1 MRRSLAGVALAVTS
15 MVALSFLIP
24 LAALVMSLVKEQG
37 VTAAEQRAA
46 ALAPVLTL
54 TTDPAA
60 LRESAASLDAS
71 EHLVV
76 HLPGSGA
83 LGSSKAPAAL
93 LERAQR
99 GRESISQE
107 VPGGWICLQP
117 VVLPGDEVA
126 VIENFVPEAE
136 LTRGVKESWAV
147 MFFLAV
153 GLIAGSVLVADRLGA
168 KVVRSSKRLAQAS
181 HALGRGD
188 LDTRV
193 DPMGPRE
200 LRDAGVAFNAM
211 AHRMNELLAVE
222 RELVADLS
230 HRLRTPLTAL
240 HLASERMAG
249 TPESARVEAAVDELE
264 AELEAIIAAARTP
277 LAVGPMG
284 QGMLGTEQPAG
295 RSPSRS
301 AASGA
306 SGSTRAPGSSGTSGA
321 SGPRCEAADVV
332 RRRTAFWTVLAAQ
345 QNRSCSLDLTQEPTA
360 VGLSDDDV
368 AAVVDALIGNVF
380 RHTAAGT
387 PLGVRVVRTAQA
399 VELVVEDGG
408 PGIPE
413 PDRALSR
420 GSSTGSTGLGL
431 DIAQRAANATGGTMR
446 ITRGPLGG
454 AHITVTFALAPQSPS
469 GHRSRMSR
477 RRGRKGGGPAGR
489 TLV

>member
-1 MRRSLAGVALAVTS
+1 MTS

-54 TTDPAA
+54 TKDPDA

-107 VPGGWICLQP
+107 IPDGWICLQP

-126 VIENFVPEAE
+126 VIENFVPQAE

-147 MFFLAV
+147 MAFLAV

-181 HALGRGD
+181 HALGQGD

-284 QGMLGTEQPAG
+284 QGMLGTEPAAG
-295 RSPSRS
+295 RPTG
-301 AASGA
+301 GA
-306 SGSTRAPGSSGTSGA
+306 GS

-387 PLGVRVVRTAQA
+387 AWGVRVVRTAHA
-399 VELVVEDGG
+399 VELMVEDGG

-431 DIAQRAANATGGTMR
+431 DIAQRAASATGGTMR
-446 ITRGPLGG
+446 IARGPLGG
-454 AHITVTFALAPQSPS
+454 AHITVTFVLAPPAPS
-469 GHRSRMSR
+469 GHRSRISR
-477 RRGRKGGGPAGR
+477 RRGR
-489 TLV
+489 

>member
-24 LAALVMSLVKEQG
+24 LALLVMSLVKEQG
-37 VTAAEQRAA
+37 VNAAEQRAA

-54 TTDPAA
+54 TTDPYA
-60 LRESAASLDAS
+60 LRESAASLDAA

-83 LGSSKAPAAL
+83 LGTSKAPAAL
-93 LERAQR
+93 LERAQQ

-107 VPGGWICLQP
+107 IPNGWICLQP
-117 VVLPGDEVA
+117 VVLPGDQVA

-147 MFFLAV
+147 MLFLAV
-153 GLIAGSVLVADRLGA
+153 GLVGGSVLVADRLGA

-181 HALGRGD
+181 QALGQGD

-200 LRDAGVAFNAM
+200 LRDAGIAFNAM
-211 AHRMNELLAVE
+211 AHRMTELLAVE

-249 TPESARVEAAVDELE
+249 TPESARVEAAVGELE
-264 AELEAIIAAARTP
+264 TELQAIIAAARTP

-284 QGMLGTEQPAG
+284 QGLLGTEP
-295 RSPSRS
+295 
-301 AASGA
+301 ASGRA
-306 SGSTRAPGSSGTSGA
+306 SAGTGAGTGA

-332 RRRTAFWTVLAAQ
+332 RRRTAFWSVLAEQ
-345 QNRSCSLDLTQEPTA
+345 QNRCCTLDLTQEPTA
-360 VGLSDDDV
+360 VSLSDDDI
-368 AAVVDALIGNVF
+368 AAVVDALIGNIF
-380 RHTAAGT
+380 RHTAPGT
-387 PLGVRVVRTAQA
+387 PFGVQVVRTAQA

-431 DIAQRAANATGGTMR
+431 DIAQRAATATGGSMR
-446 ITRGPLGG
+446 IARGPLGG
-454 AHITVTFALAPQSPS
+454 AHITVTFALAASAPS
-469 GHRSRMSR
+469 GRRLRRPRTASR
-477 RRGRKGGGPAGR
+477 RRPAWTRGR
-489 TLV
+489 

>member
-54 TTDPAA
+54 TTDPDA
-60 LRESAASLDAS
+60 LRESAASLDAA

-76 HLPGSGA
+76 HLPGAAA
-83 LGSSKAPAAL
+83 LGTSKAPAAL

-107 VPGGWICLQP
+107 VPEGWICLQP

-126 VIENFVPEAE
+126 VIENFVPQAE
-136 LTRGVKESWAV
+136 LTRGVAQSWAV
-147 MFFLAV
+147 MLFLAV

-168 KVVRSSKRLAQAS
+168 KVVRSSKKLAQAS
-181 HALGRGD
+181 RALGQGD

-249 TPESARVEAAVDELE
+249 TPESARVEAAVGELE

-284 QGMLGTEQPAG
+284 QGMLGTEPSAGQPARQPATG
-295 RSPSRS
+295 P
-301 AASGA
+301 AS
-306 SGSTRAPGSSGTSGA
+306 

-345 QNRSCSLDLTQEPTA
+345 QNRSCCLDLTQEPTA

-387 PLGVRVVRTAQA
+387 PFGVRVVRTAQA

-408 PGIPE
+408 PGIPD

-431 DIAQRAANATGGTMR
+431 DIAQRAASATGGAMR

-454 AHITVTFALAPQSPS
+454 AHITVTFALAPPAPS
-469 GHRSRMSR
+469 GHRSRISR
-477 RRGRKGGGPAGR
+477 RRRR
-489 TLV
+489 

>member
-37 VTAAEQRAA
+37 VTAAQQRGA
-46 ALAPVLTL
+46 ALAPVLAL
-54 TTDPAA
+54 TTDPDA
-60 LRESAASLDAS
+60 LREAAAGLDAAD
-71 EHLVV
+71 HLVV
-76 HLPGSGA
+76 HLPGAAS
-83 LGSSKAPAAL
+83 LGGSKAPAEL

-107 VPGGWICLQP
+107 VPGGWVCLQP
-117 VVLPGDEVA
+117 VVLPGDKVA
-126 VIENFVPEAE
+126 VIENFVPDAE
-136 LTRGVKESWAV
+136 LTRGVAQSWAV
-147 MFFLAV
+147 MCFLAV
-153 GLIAGSVLVADRLGA
+153 GLITGSVLVADRLGA

-181 HALGRGD
+181 RALGLGD
-188 LDTRV
+188 LDARV
-193 DPMGPRE
+193 EPMGPRE
-200 LRDAGVAFNAM
+200 LHDAGVAFNAM
-211 AHRMNELLAVE
+211 AQRMNELLAVE

-249 TPESARVEAAVDELE
+249 TPESARVEAAVCELE
-264 AELEAIIAAARTP
+264 SELQAIIAAARTP

-284 QGMLGTEQPAG
+284 QGLLGTERPPGRGAG
-295 RSPSRS
+295 
-301 AASGA
+301 AAAGE
-306 SGSTRAPGSSGTSGA
+306 
-321 SGPRCEAADVV
+321 GPRSEAAEVV
-332 RRRTAFWTVLAAQ
+332 RRRTAFWAVLAEQ
-345 QNRSCSLDLTQEPTA
+345 QNRSCSLDITQEPTA

-380 RHTAAGT
+380 RHTPEGT
-387 PLGVRVVRTAQA
+387 AFAVAVVRTAQA

-431 DIAQRAANATGGTMR
+431 DIAARAATATGGTVR
-446 ITRGPLGG
+446 VTRGPLGG
-454 AHITVTFALAPQSPS
+454 AHITVTLALAAAAQS
-469 GHRSRMSR
+469 GHRTRFAR
-477 RRGRKGGGPAGR
+477 RRRR
-489 TLV
+489 

>member
-24 LAALVMSLVKEQG
+24 LAALVLSLVKEQG
-37 VTAAEQRAA
+37 VNAAEQRAA

-54 TTDPAA
+54 TTDPNA
-60 LRESAASLDAS
+60 LRESAASLDAA

-83 LGSSKAPAAL
+83 LGASKAPAAL
-93 LERAQR
+93 LERAQQ

-107 VPGGWICLQP
+107 IPNGWICLQP
-117 VVLPGDEVA
+117 VVLPGDQVA

-153 GLIAGSVLVADRLGA
+153 GLVGGSVLVADRLGA

-181 HALGRGD
+181 HALGQGD

-193 DPMGPRE
+193 DPMGPKE

-211 AHRMNELLAVE
+211 AHRMTELLAVE

-249 TPESARVEAAVDELE
+249 TPESARVEAAVGELE
-264 AELEAIIAAARTP
+264 TELQAIIAAARTP

-284 QGMLGTEQPAG
+284 QGLLGAEPA
-295 RSPSRS
+295 
-301 AASGA
+301 AARAAAGTGA
-306 SGSTRAPGSSGTSGA
+306 AA
-321 SGPRCEAADVV
+321 GPRCEAADVV
-332 RRRTAFWTVLAAQ
+332 SRRTAFWTVLAEQ
-345 QNRSCSLDLTQEPTA
+345 QNRSCTLDLTQEPTT
-360 VGLSDDDV
+360 VSLSDDDI
-368 AAVVDALIGNVF
+368 AAVVDALIGNIF
-380 RHTAAGT
+380 RHTAPGT
-387 PLGVRVVRTAQA
+387 PFGVHVVRTAQA

-408 PGIPE
+408 PGIPD

-431 DIAQRAANATGGTMR
+431 DIAQRAATATGGSMR
-446 ITRGPLGG
+446 IARGPLGG
-454 AHITVTFALAPQSPS
+454 ARITVTFALAPSAPS
-469 GHRSRMSR
+469 GRRLRRPRTTSR
-477 RRGRKGGGPAGR
+477 RRPAWTRGR
-489 TLV
+489 

>member
-60 LRESAASLDAS
+60 LRESATSLDAA

-76 HLPGSGA
+76 HLPDAGA

-93 LERAQR
+93 LERALK
-99 GRESISQE
+99 GRESISRE
-107 VPGGWICLQP
+107 IPGGWICLQP
-117 VVLPGDEVA
+117 VVLPGDRVA

-136 LTRGVKESWAV
+136 LTRGVMESWAV
-147 MFFLAV
+147 MLFLAV
-153 GLIAGSVLVADRLGA
+153 GLIGGSVLVADRLGA

-181 HALGRGD
+181 HALGQGD

-211 AHRMNELLAVE
+211 AQRMTELLAVE

-249 TPESARVEAAVDELE
+249 TPESARVEAAVGELE
-264 AELEAIIAAARTP
+264 AELQAIIAAARTP

-284 QGMLGTEQPAG
+284 QGLLGPEPATSG
-295 RSPSRS
+295 RAAGAGKSRT
-301 AASGA
+301 GA
-306 SGSTRAPGSSGTSGA
+306 SGDGASGKGTSGKGA

-332 RRRTAFWTVLAAQ
+332 RRRTAFWAVLAEQ
-345 QNRSCSLDLTQEPTA
+345 QNRSCTVDLTQEPTA
-360 VGLSDDDV
+360 VSLSDDDV
-368 AAVVDALIGNVF
+368 AAVVDALIGNIF
-380 RHTAAGT
+380 RHTAPGT
-387 PLGVRVVRTAQA
+387 PFGVQVVRTAQA

-431 DIAQRAANATGGTMR
+431 DIAGRAATATGGSVH
-446 ITRGPLGG
+446 IGRGPLGG
-454 AHITVTFALAPQSPS
+454 AHITVTFALALPTPLS
-469 GHRSRMSR
+469 GRRSRISR
-477 RRGRKGGGPAGR
+477 RRPAWPHKR
-489 TLV
+489 

>member
-37 VTAAEQRAA
+37 VTAAEQQAA

-60 LRESAASLDAS
+60 LRESVASLDAA
-71 EHLVV
+71 ERLVV
-76 HLPGSGA
+76 HLPYGGA
-83 LGSSKAPAAL
+83 LGPSKAPAAL

-107 VPGGWICLQP
+107 IPGGWICLQP
-117 VVLPGDEVA
+117 VVLADDQVA
-126 VIENFVPEAE
+126 VIENFVPEKE
-136 LTRGVKESWAV
+136 LSRGVTRSWAV
-147 MFFLAV
+147 MAFLAV
-153 GLIAGSVLVADRLGA
+153 GLIGGSVLVADRLGA
-168 KVVRSSKRLAQAS
+168 KVVRSSRRLAQAS
-181 HALGRGD
+181 HALGQGD

-193 DPMGPRE
+193 DPMGPKE

-211 AHRMNELLAVE
+211 AHRMTELLAVE

-249 TPESARVEAAVDELE
+249 TPESARVEAAVAELE
-264 AELEAIIAAARTP
+264 AELRAIIAAARTP

-284 QGMLGTEQPAG
+284 QGMLGPEAAAGHQGAGGAGAPAV
-295 RSPSRS
+295 
-301 AASGA
+301 A
-306 SGSTRAPGSSGTSGA
+306 
-321 SGPRCEAADVV
+321 PRCEAADVV
-332 RRRTAFWTVLAAQ
+332 RRRTAFWSVLAEQ
-345 QNRSCSLDLTQEPTA
+345 QNRCCTVDLTQEPTA
-360 VGLSDDDV
+360 VALSDDDI
-368 AAVVDALIGNVF
+368 AAVVDALIGNIF
-380 RHTAAGT
+380 RHTAPGT
-387 PLGVRVVRTAQA
+387 PFGVHVVRTAQA

-408 PGIPE
+408 PGIPD

-431 DIAQRAANATGGTMR
+431 DIAQRAATATGGSMH
-446 ITRGPLGG
+446 IAVSPLGG
-454 AHITVTFALAPQSPS
+454 ARITVTFALAAPAPS
-469 GHRSRMSR
+469 GRRSRISR
-477 RRGRKGGGPAGR
+477 RRPPWPRR
-489 TLV
+489 R

>member
-37 VTAAEQRAA
+37 VSAAQQRGAA
-46 ALAPVLTL
+46 MAPVLAL
-54 TTDPAA
+54 TTDPDA
-60 LRESAASLDAS
+60 LREAAAGLDAAD
-71 EHLVV
+71 HLIV
-76 HLPGSGA
+76 HLPGAGA
-83 LGSSKAPAAL
+83 LGRSKAPGAL
-93 LERAQR
+93 LERARR

-107 VPGGWICLQP
+107 VPGGWVCLQP

-136 LTRGVKESWAV
+136 LTRGVAQSWAV
-147 MFFLAV
+147 MCFLAV

-181 HALGRGD
+181 RALGLGD
-188 LDTRV
+188 LDARV
-193 DPMGPRE
+193 EPMGPRE

-211 AHRMNELLAVE
+211 AERMNELLAVE

-249 TPESARVEAAVDELE
+249 TPESARVEAAVCELE
-264 AELEAIIAAARTP
+264 TELQAIIAAARTP

-284 QGMLGTEQPAG
+284 QGLLGTE
-295 RSPSRS
+295 
-301 AASGA
+301 
-306 SGSTRAPGSSGTSGA
+306 RAPGGGAAAAGGGGPSSEVA
-321 SGPRCEAADVV
+321 EVV
-332 RRRTAFWTVLAAQ
+332 RRRTAFWAVLAEQ
-345 QNRSCSLDLTQEPTA
+345 QDRSCYVDVTQEPTA
-360 VGLSDDDV
+360 VGLPDDDV

-380 RHTAAGT
+380 RHTPEGT
-387 PLGVRVVRTAQA
+387 AFAVGVRRTAQA

-431 DIAQRAANATGGTMR
+431 DIARRAATATGGTVGV
-446 ITRGPLGG
+446 TRGPLGG
-454 AHITVTFALAPQSPS
+454 ARIAVTFALAAPPPS
-469 GHRSRMSR
+469 GHRTRLAR
-477 RRGRKGGGPAGR
+477 RRRR
-489 TLV
+489 

>member
-46 ALAPVLTL
+46 ALAPVLAL

-60 LRESAASLDAS
+60 LRESAASLDAAD
-71 EHLVV
+71 HLVV
-76 HLPGSGA
+76 HLPDTGP
-83 LGSSKAPAAL
+83 LGRSKAPAAL

-107 VPGGWICLQP
+107 VPHGWICLQP
-117 VVLPGDEVA
+117 VVLPGEQVA
-126 VIENFVPEAE
+126 VIENFVPEEE

-147 MFFLAV
+147 MLFLAV
-153 GLIAGSVLVADRLGA
+153 GLIGGSVLVADRLGA

-181 HALGRGD
+181 RALGQGD

-193 DPMGPRE
+193 DPMGPKE
-200 LRDAGVAFNAM
+200 LREAGVAFNAM
-211 AHRMNELLAVE
+211 AHRMTELLAVE

-249 TPESARVEAAVDELE
+249 TPESARVEAAVGELE
-264 AELEAIIAAARTP
+264 TELQAIIATARTP

-284 QGMLGTEQPAG
+284 QGMLGAEPSTGDRAAG
-295 RSPSRS
+295 N
-301 AASGA
+301 GA
-306 SGSTRAPGSSGTSGA
+306 P
-321 SGPRCEAADVV
+321 GPRCEAADVV
-332 RRRTAFWTVLAAQ
+332 RRRTAFWAVLAEQ
-345 QNRSCSLDLTQEPTA
+345 QQRPCCLDLTQEPTG
-360 VGLSDDDV
+360 VGLSEDDV
-368 AAVVDALIGNVF
+368 AAVVDALIGNIF
-380 RHTAAGT
+380 RHTPSGT
-387 PLGVRVVRTAQA
+387 PFGVHVVRTAHA

-408 PGIPE
+408 PGIPD

-431 DIAQRAANATGGTMR
+431 DIAQRAASATGGSMR
-446 ITRGPLGG
+446 ISRGPLGG
-454 AHITVTFALAPQSPS
+454 AHITVTFALATPS
-469 GHRSRMSR
+469 RTGRGPRLSR
-477 RRGRKGGGPAGR
+477 RRPTWRATRRPR
-489 TLV
+489 TSG

>member
-24 LAALVMSLVKEQG
+24 LAALVLSLVKEQG
-37 VTAAEQRAA
+37 VNAAEQRAA

-54 TTDPAA
+54 TTDPNA

-71 EHLVV
+71 DYLVV
-76 HLPGSGA
+76 HLPGSGP
-83 LGSSKAPAAL
+83 LGTSRAPATL
-93 LERAQR
+93 LERAQE

-107 VPGGWICLQP
+107 IPDGWICLQP
-117 VVLPGDEVA
+117 VVLPGDQVA

-147 MFFLAV
+147 MLFLAV
-153 GLIAGSVLVADRLGA
+153 GLVGGSVLVADRLGA

-193 DPMGPRE
+193 DPMGPKE
-200 LRDAGVAFNAM
+200 LRDAGLAFNAM
-211 AHRMNELLAVE
+211 AHRMTELLAVE

-249 TPESARVEAAVDELE
+249 TPESARVEAAVGELE
-264 AELEAIIAAARTP
+264 TELQAIIAAARTP

-284 QGMLGTEQPAG
+284 QGLLGAEPA
-295 RSPSRS
+295 
-301 AASGA
+301 AARPAAGA
-306 SGSTRAPGSSGTSGA
+306 GA
-321 SGPRCEAADVV
+321 AAGARCEAADVV
-332 RRRTAFWTVLAAQ
+332 SRRTSFWTVLAEQ
-345 QNRSCSLDLTQEPTA
+345 QNRSCTLDLTQEPTT
-360 VGLSDDDV
+360 VSLSDDDI
-368 AAVVDALIGNVF
+368 AAVVDALIGNIF
-380 RHTAAGT
+380 RHTAPGT
-387 PLGVRVVRTAQA
+387 PFGVQVLRTAQA

-408 PGIPE
+408 PGIPD

-431 DIAQRAANATGGTMR
+431 DIAQRAASATGGSMR
-446 ITRGPLGG
+446 IARGPLGG
-454 AHITVTFALAPQSPS
+454 ARITVTFALAPSAPS
-469 GHRSRMSR
+469 GRRLRRPRASSR
-477 RRGRKGGGPAGR
+477 RRPVWPRNR
-489 TLV
+489 

>member
-54 TTDPAA
+54 TTDPPA
-60 LRESAASLDAS
+60 LRESAASLDAA

-76 HLPGSGA
+76 HLPDAGP
-83 LGSSKAPAAL
+83 LGSTRAPAAL

-107 VPGGWICLQP
+107 IPDGWICLQP
-117 VVLPGDEVA
+117 VVLPGDRVA

-147 MFFLAV
+147 MLFLAV
-153 GLIAGSVLVADRLGA
+153 GLVGGSVLVADRLGS
-168 KVVRSSKRLAQAS
+168 KVVRSSQRLARAS
-181 HALGRGD
+181 RALGQGD

-193 DPMGPRE
+193 DPMGPKE

-211 AHRMNELLAVE
+211 AHRMTELLAVE

-249 TPESARVEAAVDELE
+249 TPESARVEAAVGELE
-264 AELEAIIAAARTP
+264 TELQAIIAAARTP

-284 QGMLGTEQPAG
+284 QGMLGTEPPAG
-295 RSPSRS
+295 HQ
-301 AASGA
+301 AGGA
-306 SGSTRAPGSSGTSGA
+306 GA

-332 RRRTAFWTVLAAQ
+332 RRRTAFWTVLAEQ
-345 QNRSCSLDLTQEPTA
+345 QNRSCCLDLTQEPTA

-387 PLGVRVVRTAQA
+387 PLAVRVVRTAQA

-408 PGIPE
+408 PGIPD

-431 DIAQRAANATGGTMR
+431 DIAQRAANATGGAMR
-446 ITRGPLGG
+446 IARGPLGG
-454 AHITVTFALAPQSPS
+454 AHITVTFALAPPAPS
-469 GHRSRMSR
+469 GRRSRISR
-477 RRGRKGGGPAGR
+477 RRTARPRGR
-489 TLV
+489 

>member
-1 MRRSLAGVALAVTS
+1 MALAVTS

-54 TTDPAA
+54 TTDPDA
-60 LRESAASLDAS
+60 LRESAASLDAA

-76 HLPGSGA
+76 HLPGAAA
-83 LGSSKAPAAL
+83 LGTSKAPAAL

-107 VPGGWICLQP
+107 VPEGWICLQP

-126 VIENFVPEAE
+126 VIENFVPQAE
-136 LTRGVKESWAV
+136 LTRGVAQSWAV
-147 MFFLAV
+147 MLFLAV

-168 KVVRSSKRLAQAS
+168 KVVRSSKKLAQAS
-181 HALGRGD
+181 RALGQGD

-193 DPMGPRE
+193 DPMGPTE

-249 TPESARVEAAVDELE
+249 TPESARVEAAVGELE

-284 QGMLGTEQPAG
+284 QGMLGTEPSAGQPA
-295 RSPSRS
+295 RQS
-301 AASGA
+301 ATGPAS
-306 SGSTRAPGSSGTSGA
+306 

-345 QNRSCSLDLTQEPTA
+345 QNRSCCLDLTQEPTA

-387 PLGVRVVRTAQA
+387 PFGVRVVRTAQA

-408 PGIPE
+408 PGIPD

-431 DIAQRAANATGGTMR
+431 DIAQRAASATGGAMR

-454 AHITVTFALAPQSPS
+454 AHITVTFALAPPAPS
-469 GHRSRMSR
+469 GHRSRISR
-477 RRGRKGGGPAGR
+477 RRRR
-489 TLV
+489 

>member
-54 TTDPAA
+54 TTDPDA
-60 LRESAASLDAS
+60 LRESAASLDAA

-76 HLPGSGA
+76 HLPGAGA
-83 LGSSKAPAAL
+83 LGTSKAPAAL

-147 MFFLAV
+147 MLFLAV
-153 GLIAGSVLVADRLGA
+153 GLIAGSVLVADRLGS

-181 HALGRGD
+181 RALGQGD

-249 TPESARVEAAVDELE
+249 TPESARVEAAVGELE
-264 AELEAIIAAARTP
+264 AELQSIIATARTP

-284 QGMLGTEQPAG
+284 QGMLGAEPAAGRPAG
-295 RSPSRS
+295 
-301 AASGA
+301 GA
-306 SGSTRAPGSSGTSGA
+306 RP
-321 SGPRCEAADVV
+321 SGPRCEAAEVV

-345 QNRSCSLDLTQEPTA
+345 QNRSCSLDLTQEPAA

-380 RHTAAGT
+380 RHTPAGT
-387 PLGVRVVRTAQA
+387 PFGVRVVRTAQA

-420 GSSTGSTGLGL
+420 GSSTASTGLGL
-431 DIAQRAANATGGTMR
+431 DIAQRAASATGGTMR

-454 AHITVTFALAPQSPS
+454 AHITVTLALAPPAPS
-469 GHRSRMSR
+469 GHRSRISR
-477 RRGRKGGGPAGR
+477 RRKR
-489 TLV
+489 

>member
-24 LAALVMSLVKEQG
+24 LALLVMSLVKEQG
-37 VTAAEQRAA
+37 INAAEQRAA

-54 TTDPAA
+54 TTDPYA
-60 LRESAASLDAS
+60 LRESAASLDAA

-83 LGSSKAPAAL
+83 LGPSKAPAEL
-93 LERAQR
+93 LERAQQ

-107 VPGGWICLQP
+107 VPDGWICLQP
-117 VVLPGDEVA
+117 VVLPGDQVA
-126 VIENFVPEAE
+126 VIENFVPEAD

-147 MFFLAV
+147 MLFLALGLV
-153 GLIAGSVLVADRLGA
+153 GGSVLVADRLGA

-181 HALGRGD
+181 QALGQGD

-200 LRDAGVAFNAM
+200 LREAGVAFNAM
-211 AHRMNELLAVE
+211 AHRMTELLAVE

-249 TPESARVEAAVDELE
+249 TPESARVEAAVCELE
-264 AELEAIIAAARTP
+264 TELQAIIAAARTP

-284 QGMLGTEQPAG
+284 QGLLGTEPAAG
-295 RSPSRS
+295 K
-301 AASGA
+301 ASGGTRG
-306 SGSTRAPGSSGTSGA
+306 SGAGGSGAGA
-321 SGPRCEAADVV
+321 SGPRCEASEVV
-332 RRRTAFWTVLAAQ
+332 RRRTAFWSVLAEQ
-345 QNRSCSLDLTQEPTA
+345 QDRPCTLDVTQEPTA
-360 VGLSDDDV
+360 VSLSDDDI
-368 AAVVDALIGNVF
+368 AAVVDALIGNIF
-380 RHTAAGT
+380 RHTAPGT
-387 PLGVRVVRTAQA
+387 PFAVQVVRTAQA

-431 DIAQRAANATGGTMR
+431 DIAQRAATATGGSMR

-454 AHITVTFALAPQSPS
+454 AHITVSFSLAASAPS
-469 GHRSRMSR
+469 GRRPRRPRTSPR
-477 RRGRKGGGPAGR
+477 RRPAWPRGR
-489 TLV
+489 

>member
-24 LAALVMSLVKEQG
+24 LAALVMSLVKEQS

-60 LRESAASLDAS
+60 LRESVAGLDAA
-71 EHLVV
+71 ERLVV
-76 HLPGSGA
+76 HLPDA
-83 LGSSKAPAAL
+83 RVLGTSHAPAEL
-93 LERAQR
+93 LERAQN
-99 GRESISQE
+99 GRESISRE
-107 VPGGWICLQP
+107 IPAGWICLQP
-117 VVLPGDEVA
+117 VVLPGDRVA
-126 VIENFVPEAE
+126 VIENFVPEEE

-147 MFFLAV
+147 MLFLAV
-153 GLIAGSVLVADRLGA
+153 GLIGGSVLVADRLGA
-168 KVVRSSKRLAQAS
+168 KVVRSSKKLAQAS
-181 HALGRGD
+181 RALGEGD

-211 AHRMNELLAVE
+211 AHRMTELLAVE

-249 TPESARVEAAVDELE
+249 TPESARLEAAVGALETELH
-264 AELEAIIAAARTP
+264 AIITAARTP

-284 QGMLGTEQPAG
+284 QGMLGTEPGPEPGTKQRPEPGYRPAG
-295 RSPSRS
+295 RP
-301 AASGA
+301 AAS
-306 SGSTRAPGSSGTSGA
+306 A
-321 SGPRCEAADVV
+321 SGPRCEAAEVV
-332 RRRTAFWTVLAAQ
+332 RRRTAFWAVLAEQ
-345 QNRSCSLDLTQEPTA
+345 QNRACSLALTQEPTA
-360 VGLSDDDV
+360 VGLSEDDI

-380 RHTAAGT
+380 RHTPSGT
-387 PLGVRVVRTAQA
+387 PLGVHVVRTAQA

-408 PGIPE
+408 PGIPD

-431 DIAQRAANATGGTMR
+431 DIAQRAAAATGGSMH
-446 ITRGPLGG
+446 ITRSRLGG
-454 AHITVTFALAPQSPS
+454 AQITVTFALAPA
-469 GHRSRMSR
+469 SRAGRRLRTSR
-477 RRGRKGGGPAGR
+477 RRTGRLR
-489 TLV
+489 RR